1 LPVNDMSRSKDKPS
15 ILFVC
20 CGNRERSVIA
30 ENLLRQRLQDKHPQL
45 SDKVDIGSA
54 GIIPRAYLEHAKEH
68 GIVFEYPYFEKG
80 PNTYAIEYLAQKGI
94 DISSYRSRQLNNNMV
109 AEAGLIL
116 AVDRRIRDEILQIYP
131 ESSGRI
137 FTFKEFAF
145 GSYQSD
151 LDIGDSMKLPGIDQK
166 TGAWIWPDEYPVSYI
181 SDIEQCLS
189 SSMDRFRE
197 YIQGKKPIEGL

>member
-1 LPVNDMSRSKDKPS
+1 MPVNDVSKSKDKPS

-30 ENLLRQRLQDKHPQL
+30 ENLLRQKLKDKHSQP
-45 SDKVDIGSA
+45 SDKADIRSA
-54 GIIPRAYLEHAKEH
+54 GIFPRAYLEHAREH
-68 GIVFEYPYFEKG
+68 GIVFEYPYFGKS
-80 PNTYAIEYLAQKGI
+80 PNIYAINYLAQKGI
-94 DISSYRSRQLNNNMV
+94 DISSYRSRQLNKNMV

-145 GSYQSD
+145 GPRQSD
-151 LDIGDSMKLPGIDQK
+151 LDIGDSMKLPDIDKK
-166 TGAWIWPDEYPVSYI
+166 TGAWVWPDDYPISYI

-189 SSMDRFRE
+189 MSMDRFVE
-197 YIQGKKPIEGL
+197 YMQGKENQ

>member
-1 LPVNDMSRSKDKPS
+1 LPVNNMGRSKDKPS

-30 ENLLRQRLQDKHPQL
+30 ENLLRQRLKDTHPQL
-45 SDKVDIGSA
+45 LDKVKIGSA
-54 GIIPRAYLEHAKEH
+54 GIFPRAYLEHASEH
-68 GIVFEYPYFEKG
+68 GLVFEYPYFGKN
-80 PNTYAIEYLAQKGI
+80 PNIYAIDYLGQRGI
-94 DISSYRSRQLNNNMV
+94 DISLYRSRQLNKNMV
-109 AEAGLIL
+109 VEAGLIL

-145 GSYQSD
+145 GPHQSD
-151 LDIGDSMKLPGIDQK
+151 LDIGDSMKLPNIDKK
-166 TGAWIWPDEYPVSYI
+166 TGIWIWPDDYPASYI

-189 SSMDRFRE
+189 SSMDRFVG
-197 YIQGKKPIEGL
+197 YIQG

>member
-1 LPVNDMSRSKDKPS
+1 LPLNDMSRSKDKPS

-30 ENLLRQRLQDKHPQL
+30 ENLLRQRLKDKHPQL
-45 SDKVDIGSA
+45 LDKVDIGSA
-54 GIIPRAYLEHAKEH
+54 GIFPRAYLEHASEH
-68 GIVFEYPYFEKG
+68 GLVFEYPYFGKN
-80 PNTYAIEYLAQKGI
+80 PNIYAIDYLAQIGT
-94 DISSYRSRQLNNNMV
+94 DISLYRSRQLNKNMV
-109 AEAGLIL
+109 VEAGLIL

-145 GSYQSD
+145 GPRQPD
-151 LDIGDSMKLPGIDQK
+151 LDIGDSMKLPNIDKK
-166 TGAWIWPDEYPVSYI
+166 TGIWIWPDDYPASYI

-189 SSMDRFRE
+189 SSMDRFVG
-197 YIQGKKPIEGL
+197 YIQG